1 MAHYKVKDGRVS
13 GHVMSE
19 ASDFLPKGDKASAT
33 DLAMDHGANFTPL
46 LSPIMHP
53 AEGAVALE
61 AEQIKARRGERTR
74 GMYYSVWNE
83 SIVGKSAVL
92 LNPSVSDTY
101 AATPYMQT
109 MQMIEEVFP
118 CSAVGFSN
126 INDGQRIMLIIEL
139 TGSIDLGDGDVLI
152 PNLVVID
159 SLDGSHA
166 TKIIPTAH
174 RSFCENQLRHSK
186 IILSV
191 KHTANHNRL
200 LSQWTTQ
207 VARAKQDWALFV
219 DRAKSFKHIDFDR
232 RGYAVS
238 WLHEV
243 LPKPERGEK
252 QSAQGYRSQLTR
264 WENDI
269 DSIMRRYDYE
279 AREFGHN
286 AWSLLQAIQSH
297 EYHTKTKGDADKKAN
312 AIIDPESKQK
322 LTLRMEA
329 IAHRHVYQSL

>member
-1 MAHYKVKDGRVS
+1 MAQYQVKDGRVS
-13 GHVMSE
+13 GHVMSD
-19 ASDFLPKGDKASAT
+19 ASDFLPKGDKASAI
-33 DLAMDHGANFTPL
+33 DLAIDHGANFKPQPL
-46 LSPIMHP
+46 PIMHP
-53 AEGAVALE
+53 SAG
-61 AEQIKARRGERTR
+61 EQAIWDEHVRAREDIRTP
-74 GMYYSVWNE
+74 GIDYTVWNE
-83 SIVGKSAVL
+83 SVTPPARLNSAV
-92 LNPSVSDTY
+92 SHTY

-109 MQMIEEVFP
+109 VQMIEEVFP
-118 CSAVGFSN
+118 RSAVGFAN
-126 INDGQRIMLIIEL
+126 INDGQRIMLFIEL
-139 TGSIDLGDGDVLI
+139 TGSVDLGGGDLI
-152 PNLVVID
+152 TPNLVVID

-174 RSFCENQLRHSK
+174 RWFCENQLRHSR
-186 IILSV
+186 IIMSV

-207 VARAKQDWALFV
+207 VARAKQDWELFI
-219 DRAKSFKHIDFDR
+219 DRATSFKHINFDR

-243 LPKPERGEK
+243 LPKPEQGEK
-252 QSAQGYRSQLTR
+252 QTAQGYRSQLTR

-279 AREFGHN
+279 AGEFGHN

-297 EYHTKTKGDADKKAN
+297 EYHTKTKGDADKQAN